1 MVVER
6 MHNHDGGSGV
16 DMVVCRLRSVRR
28 DGAQHSKAK
37 ATQYSSHRS
46 PFIHPHRI
54 VFDYKL
60 QHHNTTMSSEEPN
73 TAVVLIGNDI
83 FFKPGSNAISA
94 TTTKRE
100 DLSTCLE
107 SKAEPSS
114 LDSFHLI
121 MKASSVATLFDP
133 DALSS
138 FLPLLRPNAEFVVHI
153 MENPGEEDV
162 DTVKMALVLA
172 NLRVES
178 QQAGEGALIISSRLV
193 Q

>member
-1 MVVER
+1 
-6 MHNHDGGSGV
+6 
-16 DMVVCRLRSVRR
+16 
-28 DGAQHSKAK
+28 
-37 ATQYSSHRS
+37 
-46 PFIHPHRI
+46 
-54 VFDYKL
+54 
-60 QHHNTTMSSEEPN
+60 MSSEEPN

-94 TTTKRE
+94 TITKRE

-121 MKASSVATLFDP
+121 MKASSVPTLFDP

-138 FLPLLRPNAEFVVHI
+138 FVPLLRPSAEVIVHI
-153 MENPGEEDV
+153 MDNPGEEDI
-162 DTVKMALVLA
+162 DTVKVALVLA

-178 QQAGEGALIISSRLV
+178 QQTGEGAYIVSAKLS